1 MVDHRPVNRD
11 HLEEKSLRGNGN
23 MTADILKRLD
33 FERRSTGEL
42 SLHGEVVR
50 ECSLDGSECLIVY
63 SHCATT
69 REVDE
74 VIHNEISLAE
84 ERKYILEWK
93 VYDHDTPSDLKDR
106 LLAAGFEPGPV
117 ESLMVLPVNK
127 EALAAFEAPAYEIK
141 RIDDPPG
148 LNDVAAIS
156 REIGRTNVDDE
167 KRRLAL
173 MLRRAP
179 DQMSVYVAYI
189 DGEAVAC
196 GRIHFKENSEFAELC
211 GGRTKTT
218 RRHQG
223 LYTALVAA
231 RLKEALER
239 TRKYIVVDALPTSEP
254 ILLKKGFQFVT
265 HTQPFVYRSRS

>member
-1 MVDHRPVNRD
+1 
-11 HLEEKSLRGNGN
+11 
-23 MTADILKRLD
+23 MTAEILEILKRLD
-33 FERRSTGEL
+33 FERRSTDEA
-42 SLHGEVVR
+42 SLQGDVVR
-50 ECSLDGSECLIVY
+50 ESSLDGSECLIVY

-74 VIHNEISLAE
+74 VIRKEISLAQ

-93 VYDHDTPSDLKDR
+93 VYDHDTPLDLKDH
-106 LLAAGFEPGPV
+106 LLAAGFEPAPI
-117 ESLMVLPVNK
+117 ESLMVLPVK
-127 EALAAFEAPAYEIK
+127 VETLPAFAAPAYDLK
-141 RIDDPPG
+141 HIDDSAG
-148 LNDVAAIS
+148 LDDVAAIS

-173 MLRRAP
+173 TLRDVP

-196 GRIHFKENSEFAELC
+196 GRIHFKENSQFAELC

-218 RRHQG
+218 RRNRG
-223 LYTALVAA
+223 LYTGLVAA

-239 TRKYIVVDALPTSEP
+239 NRKYIVVDALPASEP
-254 ILLKKGFQFVT
+254 ILRKRGFQFVT
-265 HTQPFVYRSRS
+265 HTQPYVYRPRS